1 LRYRFITKLN
11 STYIDGLRKL
21 LDAKGTVHTEFR
33 QTLTT
38 TGRLSSVEPN
48 LQNIPVR
55 EEDGKILR
63 SLFVAREGFTLVS
76 ADYSQ
81 IELRIMAHY
90 SQDPIM
96 LKAYREGADIHSYT
110 AAQVFGVSLNEVTP
124 IMRRTAKTVNFGI
137 IYGISEFGLASNLKI
152 SKTEAKQYIENYF
165 ERFSGVREYLDRCVV
180 QAKKDGYVTTLLGRR
195 RKIPELFSSVYF
207 TRQFGERAAMNM
219 PLQGTAADIIKI
231 AMLNVSKALEGMKS
245 RLILQV
251 HDELIVE
258 TAEDEIDAVKT
269 MLKNEM
275 ENAFTLSVPLVAEV
289 SEGRSWFDC
298 K

>member
-1 LRYRFITKLN
+1 
-11 STYIDGLRKL
+11 
-21 LDAKGTVHTEFR
+21 
-33 QTLTT
+33 
-38 TGRLSSVEPN
+38 
-48 LQNIPVR
+48 
-55 EEDGKILR
+55 
-63 SLFVAREGFTLVS
+63 
-76 ADYSQ
+76 
-81 IELRIMAHY
+81 
-90 SQDPIM
+90 
-96 LKAYREGADIHSYT
+96 
-110 AAQVFGVSLNEVTP
+110 
-124 IMRRTAKTVNFGI
+124 
-137 IYGISEFGLASNLKI
+137 
-152 SKTEAKQYIENYF
+152 
-165 ERFSGVREYLDRCVV
+165 V